1 MKVDFCCF
9 LELQQLLHLS
19 DAVTLQHPFQKLKYY
34 IQTMSHSLLKSYS
47 RFQLFKYNIGFIF
60 LAQFGSNPKL
70 HQGPNTELVVGVI
83 VIILAVEL

>member
-1 MKVDFCCF
+1 MITLR
-9 LELQQLLHLS
+9 LELRSSTKTIYL
-19 DAVTLQHPFQKLKYY
+19 
-34 IQTMSHSLLKSYS
+34 SYS